1 MLRNESTYEKVQ
13 VPKNLLKLNKKKLN
27 PGKNKGNSNGQDYDD
42 ISICFHHFLNKP
54 SVD

>member
-13 VPKNLLKLNKKKLN
+13 IPKNLLKLSKNRFKTNKI
-27 PGKNKGNSNGQDYDD
+27 KGNLNRNDYDD

>member
-13 VPKNLLKLNKKKLN
+13 IPKNLLKLSKNRFN
-27 PGKNKGNSNGQDYDD
+27 PHKIKGNLNGYDYDD